1 MKLDLRKIGN
11 ICIVDIHNKIFER
24 TYVNDLKNTI
34 YSLIEQDA
42 QNILINFTD
51 LENIDA
57 IGLGVLLSIQKI
69 ALVYNLNVRLY
80 GLRPNVLQ
88 IIKQT
93 HLNRVMDICSERELD
108 HIYEYEQRPEAMI
121 A

>member
-1 MKLDLRKIGN
+1 MRNIGN
-11 ICIVDIHNKIFER
+11 IHVIDLHNKIFER
-24 TYVNDLKNTI
+24 KYVNDLKNGI
-34 YSLIEQDA
+34 YSLIEKDA

-69 ALVYNLNVRLY
+69 ALVHNLNVRLY
-80 GLRPNVLQ
+80 GLRPNILQ

-93 HLNRVMDICSERELD
+93 HLNRVMDICSERELNN
-108 HIYEYEQRPEAMI
+108 INLPAQRQQVYEALI